1 MTEKNTVKNTGKN
14 KAEGARYRVRNVARR
29 EHFQRRMI
37 LEGALVG
44 GVTGTVIALFRLA
57 LNNGD
62 VIRNRMVEFAR
73 SGGSHALAVLGI
85 LMVLAVLIYL
95 LLRWEPD
102 ISGSGIPQVE
112 GEMKG
117 LEDQCWWRVLP
128 AKLLGCT
135 LAIGGGLALGRE
147 GPSIQIGGMLGKACA
162 RIRKT
167 NLTEERLLMTCG
179 AGAGLA
185 AAFGAPLAG
194 ALFSLEEL
202 HKNFSLE
209 VLVPTMVSTAVAD
222 YVAVNIIGL
231 TPVFDFSITEKLPLR
246 LYWSVLILGL
256 ILGAFGVLYNR
267 TLAAMQDLFDG
278 IGRLVDKAVSS
289 VFTSGDAAAGPSG
302 RPGRDR
308 KPLYKMIAAMLMAF
322 AAMFLYPVVLGSGS
336 YLVAMI
342 SAGRFTLGAIA
353 VMLIWKFFFS
363 TASFG
368 SGSPGGIFLPLLVL
382 GALTGGLYSRGL
394 SALLGV
400 DQVYI
405 ASFVILGMAGY
416 FAAIVRAPITGIILI
431 TEMTGDLSSF
441 LSLTFISV
449 VAYMVAD
456 TLGGEPVYEQL
467 LNRRLENRKLT
478 PQEEDIVE
486 IDRPRYQKERT
497 VDKKTRGR
505 ERRAII
511 FGDIHT
517 GSYMD
522 GRQVMDLELPPG
534 ALITSVRRG
543 DRELI
548 PGGRTRLLGGDV
560 IEVLCRRSDIGP
572 AQDILEKKCHMLTG
586 EEE

>member
-1 MTEKNTVKNTGKN
+1 MTGKNTGKN

-117 LEDQCWWRVLP
+117 LEDQCWWKVLP

-353 VMLIWKFFFS
+353 IMLIWKFFFS

>member
-1 MTEKNTVKNTGKN
+1 MAEKKNVKT

-29 EHFQRRMI
+29 EHLQRRMI

-44 GVTGTVIALFRLA
+44 GVTGIVIALFRLA

-62 VIRNRMVEFAR
+62 LIRNKMVEFAR
-73 SGGSHALAVLGI
+73 SGGSHAFVVLGI
-85 LMVLAVLIYL
+85 LLVMAFLIFL

-167 NLTEERLLMTCG
+167 SLTEERLLMTCG

-202 HKNFSLE
+202 HKNFSME

-231 TPVFDFSITEKLPLR
+231 TPVFDFTITEKLPLR
-246 LYWSVLILGL
+246 LYWSVLLLGI

-267 TLAAMQDLFDG
+267 TLAAMQDIFDG
-278 IGRLVDKAVSS
+278 IGRLVDKAVST
-289 VFTSGDAAAGPSG
+289 VFTSGGGAAD
-302 RPGRDR
+302 RRRKDR

-342 SAGRFTLGAIA
+342 SAGKFTLGALA

-405 ASFVILGMAGY
+405 TSFVILGMAGY

-449 VAYMVAD
+449 VAYMIAD

-478 PQEEDIVE
+478 PQEKDIVE
-486 IDRPRYQKERT
+486 IDSPRYQKERM
-497 VDKKTRGR
+497 VDKKTKGR

-522 GRQVMDLELPPG
+522 GRQVMELELPPG

-572 AQDILEKKCHMLTG
+572 AQDILEKKCHILTG

>member
-1 MTEKNTVKNTGKN
+1 MTGKNTGKN

-289 VFTSGDAAAGPSG
+289 VFISGDAAAGPSG

-342 SAGRFTLGAIA
+342 SAGRFTLGALAILL
-353 VMLIWKFFFS
+353 VWKFFFS

>member
-1 MTEKNTVKNTGKN
+1 MTEKNTGKN

-73 SGGSHALAVLGI
+73 TGGSHSLVVLGI

-95 LLRWEPD
+95 LLRWAPD

-246 LYWSVLILGL
+246 LYWSVLALGL

-302 RPGRDR
+302 RHGRDR

-342 SAGRFTLGAIA
+342 SAGRFTLGALAILL
-353 VMLIWKFFFS
+353 VWKFFFS

-467 LNRRLENRKLT
+467 LNRRLEKRKLT

>member
-1 MTEKNTVKNTGKN
+1 MTEKNTGKNTGKN

-73 SGGSHALAVLGI
+73 TGGSHSLVVLGI

-95 LLRWEPD
+95 LLRWAPD

-246 LYWSVLILGL
+246 LYWSVLALGL

-302 RPGRDR
+302 RHGRDR

-342 SAGRFTLGAIA
+342 SAGRFTLGALA

-467 LNRRLENRKLT
+467 LNRRLEKRKLT

>member
-1 MTEKNTVKNTGKN
+1 MTGKNTVKNTGKN

-167 NLTEERLLMTCG
+167 SLTEERLLMTCG

-246 LYWSVLILGL
+246 LYWSVLVLGL

-302 RPGRDR
+302 RHGRDI

-511 FGDIHT
+511 FGDVHT

>member
-1 MTEKNTVKNTGKN
+1 MTGKNTGKN

-73 SGGSHALAVLGI
+73 TGGSHSLVVLGI

-246 LYWSVLILGL
+246 LYWSVLVLGL
-256 ILGAFGVLYNR
+256 ILGASGVLYNR

-278 IGRLVDKAVSS
+278 IGRMVDKAVSS

-302 RPGRDR
+302 RHGRDR

-342 SAGRFTLGAIA
+342 SAGRFTLGALA

-467 LNRRLENRKLT
+467 LNRRLEKRKLT

>member
-1 MTEKNTVKNTGKN
+1 MTEKNTGKNTGKN

-73 SGGSHALAVLGI
+73 TGGSHSLVVLGI

-95 LLRWEPD
+95 LLRWAPD

-231 TPVFDFSITEKLPLR
+231 NPVFDFSITEKLPLR
-246 LYWSVLILGL
+246 LYWSVLALGL

-278 IGRLVDKAVSS
+278 IGRLVDKAV
-289 VFTSGDAAAGPSG
+289 TSAFNAGETAGPSG

-342 SAGRFTLGAIA
+342 SAGRFTLGALA

-467 LNRRLENRKLT
+467 LNRRLEKRKLT

>member
-1 MTEKNTVKNTGKN
+1 MTEKNTGKNTGKN

-246 LYWSVLILGL
+246 LYWSVLALGL

-302 RPGRDR
+302 RHGRDR

-342 SAGRFTLGAIA
+342 SAGRFTLGALA

-467 LNRRLENRKLT
+467 LNRRLEKRKLT

>member
-1 MTEKNTVKNTGKN
+1 MTGKNTVKNAGKN

-289 VFTSGDAAAGPSG
+289 VFISGDAAAGHSG

-308 KPLYKMIAAMLMAF
+308 KPLYKMITAMLMAF

-342 SAGRFTLGAIA
+342 SAGRFTLGALAILL
-353 VMLIWKFFFS
+353 VWKFFFS

-382 GALTGGLYSRGL
+382 GALTGGLYSRAL

-456 TLGGEPVYEQL
+456 TLSGEPVYEQL